1 MTPSASSESGPL
13 LEPVTV
19 LLNDRVADG
28 VGLLRLHAPRIASSV
43 EPGQFVHVR
52 ITEGADFILRRPF
65 SVYRAAGE
73 AIDLLYQ
80 VVGRGTLELA
90 EKRAGDV
97 MDAIGPLG
105 TGWDLGDGVG
115 HALLVAG
122 GLGAA
127 PLVMLAE
134 RLAARGTAVTVA
146 LGAPREERL
155 VAREEFE
162 SVARLV
168 EIATD
173 DGSAGERC
181 LVTALSER
189 LLRVERPDVVC
200 ACGPEVMSR
209 VVALQAAAAGVPC
222 LVSLERLMACG
233 VGACLS
239 CAVSTVHGVKRAC
252 SDGPVFDAAEV
263 CWDESELPPRR

>member
-146 LGAPREERL
+146 LGAPTCGAPRRARGVRERRAARRDRDGRRQRRRAVPRHRAER
-155 VAREEFE
+155 E
-162 SVARLV
+162 
-168 EIATD
+168 
-173 DGSAGERC
+173 
-181 LVTALSER
+181 
-189 LLRVERPDVVC
+189 
-200 ACGPEVMSR
+200 
-209 VVALQAAAAGVPC
+209 AAAGRTARRRVRVRSRGDVPG
-222 LVSLERLMACG
+222 CG
-233 VGACLS
+233 AAGRRGGRALPGVAR
-239 CAVSTVHGVKRAC
+239 APHGVRRGCVPVVRRLDRA
-252 SDGPVFDAAEV
+252 
-263 CWDESELPPRR
+263 RREARVQRRSRLRRRGGVLG